1 MKRINWI
8 IFTCQNHTQ
17 MLRNMGNIK
26 NVLFDLGGV
35 ILDIDLARGLEAFR
49 KLGVP
54 NMVASNIRY
63 NEKDIFLE
71 FEKGFIPEKQFIEKI
86 KQMSGVQMKDEEVLA
101 AWNTILQDLPKE
113 RVDLLYKLHHS
124 SRFRVFLLSNT
135 NPTHIQL
142 SNQML
147 REQTGMESLEALC
160 EKAYYSY
167 RLHMR
172 KPDAEIFH
180 YVLNDSSLKP
190 EESLFIDDS
199 KVNIDAARQL
209 GIESFHLSDGISVN
223 DLFPA
228 QSIAKW
234 S

>member
-1 MKRINWI
+1 
-8 IFTCQNHTQ
+8 
-17 MLRNMGNIK
+17 MLSNMGNIK

-35 ILDIDLARGLEAFR
+35 ILDIDPARGLEAFR

-54 NMVASNIRY
+54 DMVASNIRY

-71 FEKGFIPEKQFIEKI
+71 FEKGLISEKQFIEKI
-86 KQMSGVQMKDEEVLA
+86 KQMSGVHMIDEEVLA

-113 RVDLLYKLHHS
+113 RVDMLHKLHHS

-135 NPTHIQL
+135 NPTHIRL

-147 REQTGMESLEALC
+147 REQTGIESLEILC

-167 RLHMR
+167 RLQMR

-180 YVLNDSSLKP
+180 YVLDDSSLKP
-190 EESLFIDDS
+190 EETLFVDDS

-209 GIESFHLSDGISVN
+209 GIESFHLSERIAVN
-223 DLFPA
+223 DLFSA

-234 S
+234 I